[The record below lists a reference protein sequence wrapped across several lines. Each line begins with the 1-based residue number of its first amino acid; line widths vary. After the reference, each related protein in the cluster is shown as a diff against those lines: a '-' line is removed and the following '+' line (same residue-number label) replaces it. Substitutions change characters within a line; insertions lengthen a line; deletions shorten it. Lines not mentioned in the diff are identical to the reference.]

1 MGWPD
6 PETRWARAVVAAELE
21 ADGVL
26 KVLAYDTGGMDVQP
40 GHRLGG
46 SSGPWC
52 VAVVRP
58 LWVEVVNDLSLLL
71 LLRLLRLLH
80 WCVLLQNG
88 R

>member
-1 MGWPD
+1 M
-6 PETRWARAVVAAELE
+6 AAAELE

-26 KVLAYDTGGMDVQP
+26 KVLAYDTGVMDVQP

-46 SSGPWC
+46 SSGPRC

-71 LLRLLRLLH
+71 LLRLLRLCCAL

>member
-1 MGWPD
+1 
-6 PETRWARAVVAAELE
+6 
-21 ADGVL
+21 
-26 KVLAYDTGGMDVQP
+26 MDVQP

-46 SSGPWC
+46 SSGPRC
-52 VAVVRP
+52 VAVRVVRP
-58 LWVEVVNDLSLLL
+58 LWVEVVNDLSLLPHL

>member
-1 MGWPD
+1 M
-6 PETRWARAVVAAELE
+6 AAAELE

-26 KVLAYDTGGMDVQP
+26 KVLAYDTGVMDVQP

-46 SSGPWC
+46 SSGPRC

>member
-1 MGWPD
+1 M
-6 PETRWARAVVAAELE
+6 VAAELK

-26 KVLAYDTGGMDVQP
+26 KVLAYDTGVIDVQP

-46 SSGPWC
+46 SSGPRC

>member
-1 MGWPD
+1 M
-6 PETRWARAVVAAELE
+6 VAAELE

-26 KVLAYDTGGMDVQP
+26 KVLAYDTGVMDVQP

-46 SSGPWC
+46 SSGPRC

-58 LWVEVVNDLSLLL
+58 LRVEVVNDLSLLL
-71 LLRLLRLLH
+71 LLLLLRLLH
-80 WCVLLQNG
+80 